1 MYTSPVCIYD
11 NNCSYLQERTG
22 ISAAMLRKR
31 IGLPEAPHLK
41 PKPKELEGVT
51 AKEEV
56 EELPDDIFTK
66 PIQLTESKKQDCICT
81 YLSIYI
87 AVTTIE
93 QRLLQ
98 PDAQPATVDKLF
110 PIHKQL
116 SVKQSLRCRKCEHNV
131 SKPEYNPNS
140 VKFKI
145 QLFA

>member
-1 MYTSPVCIYD
+1 M
-11 NNCSYLQERTG
+11 
-22 ISAAMLRKR
+22 RKR

-41 PKPKELEGVT
+41 TKPKELEGAT

-56 EELPDDIFTK
+56 DELPDDIFTK
-66 PIQLTESKKQDCICT
+66 PVNLTESMIIT
-81 YLSIYI
+81 FFFVTFFSSFVV
-87 AVTTIE
+87 AVTTVE

>member
-1 MYTSPVCIYD
+1 MKT
-11 NNCSYLQERTG
+11 
-22 ISAAMLRKR
+22 
-31 IGLPEAPHLK
+31 
-41 PKPKELEGVT
+41 KPKELEGAT

-56 EELPDDIFTK
+56 EELPQDIFTK
-66 PIQLTESKKQDCICT
+66 PVNLTEI
-81 YLSIYI
+81 
-87 AVTTIE
+87 TTVQ

-98 PDAQPATVDKLF
+98 PDAQPVTVDKLF

-145 QLFA
+145 QLCA